1 MKKEKTILMVGIA
14 LVSVI
19 ALAVPAMAQENNVI
33 SIGDVEA
40 PPGGSITTPILIHNA
55 TNVATVHI
63 NLSYD
68 PSVVNVTNAAKVDF
82 SDIFLF
88 DNTHASE
95 GYVRLNAIKFS
106 GLSGDKTVANIE
118 LTAVGGA
125 GTSSNLTISIIELS
139 NPGGVFVDGSTSNG
153 TFTIQETTPPIV
165 INPRAE
171 PMIIPDDTDNEP
183 LWGELAELMVNV
195 TDESGIA
202 SVTVNLSDLGWG
214 VSPMV
219 NQSRC
224 LQYGICAPSVAVLTC
239 IGNYSADGTTWV
251 PFNFSTNAS
260 AGTTG
265 WNGSAYVPF
274 CLPVNATDIYGNSN
288 TSVCINLTV
297 MKNGD
302 VTGDGKVMM
311 GDGVRII
318 NHVFYP
324 GDPSYSLP
332 SDTIADVTG
341 DGKVMMGDGV
351 RIINHV
357 FYPQDP
363 SYILK

>member
-1 MKKEKTILMVGIA
+1 MKKGKREIL
-14 LVSVI
+14 
-19 ALAVPAMAQENNVI
+19 ALAATVSLLVI
-33 SIGDVEA
+33 SATAVSAQNAVVSIESCGADVGKNVTVPVMIKDIPVKTA
-40 PPGGSITTPILIHNA
+40 DVTLIYNK
-55 TNVATVHI
+55 
-63 NLSYD
+63 
-68 PSVVNVTNAAKVDF
+68 SVVNVVSVSDSDF
-82 SDIFLF
+82 HSMLEDIK
-88 DNTHASE
+88 NEE
-95 GYVRLNAIKFS
+95 GYTRIIAYHVGAPLI
-106 GLSGDKTVANIE
+106 GDVKLADVT
-118 LTAVGGA
+118 LMAVGNAGETSPLDFIDIYLEDGNGA
-125 GTSSNLTISIIELS
+125 EISAIPE
-139 NPGGVFVDGSTSNG
+139 NG

-202 SVTVNLSDLGWG
+202 SVTVNLSDLGWE

-224 LQYGICAPSVAVLTC
+224 LQYGICSPSVAVLTC

-302 VTGDGKVMM
+302 VSGDGKVTLYDASYIANWYL
-311 GDGVRII
+311 GGQPGFETII
-318 NHVFYP
+318 ETV
-324 GDPSYSLP
+324 
-332 SDTIADVTG
+332 ADVSG
-341 DGKVMMGDGV
+341 DGKVTLYDA
-351 RIINHV
+351 
-357 FYPQDP
+357 
-363 SYILK
+363 SYIANWYLGGQPGFEVLK